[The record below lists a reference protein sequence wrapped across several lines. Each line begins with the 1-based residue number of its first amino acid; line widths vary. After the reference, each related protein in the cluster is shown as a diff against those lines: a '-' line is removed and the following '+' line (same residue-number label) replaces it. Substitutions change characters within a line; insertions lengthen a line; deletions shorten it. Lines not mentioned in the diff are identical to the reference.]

1 MSAPGPSP
9 KRRRTDMAPATNE
22 SIAQANAM
30 MRAMT
35 GNKQNRWMMGESV
48 LTGGQPWAG
57 REGQSPLGG
66 GRGGGSGAVAGSGGP
81 GTGGQQT
88 PNAVGQDAEAAGSMA
103 APAVGST
110 LVEYESPYDTST
122 SAQAA
127 STTVQSGRKS
137 LDSRPRTPAG
147 EQGLPSPA
155 PSEENNVNSPLISN
169 VSVGVP
175 AQTQPQP
182 RRGPGRPRKDGIQTP
197 AATISPTAAQARPMW
212 AAPARR
218 VTSSSAA
225 LQGRSPS
232 VQVQA
237 NSPRRSLSIQ
247 IQANAPSRLQRQHS
261 STLMHTIPS
270 NASPRMLPTQ
280 YSQQSP
286 QLPVFIPPGQST
298 SFVPNPAAVPTQ
310 TFAQYFDVNVLCQAI
325 ATQIQRLHNLDPSGA
340 NTRNDVARLT
350 LSRDAV
356 VQNDSFYLVLSQLFC
371 LNSKPGGQKELP
383 QSIRGVG
390 RESWRR
396 LGSLLC
402 DNNSLV
408 PPSINWFAEF
418 PVPVMDV
425 YSTQLEGFRAAYETQ
440 VAHVCTFLSELPK
453 EWDKLVNASIERLA
467 PPLVQDMACS
477 LSLYSPILQTTAFR
491 AIARTFWSQTKPAHQ
506 ESGIET
512 LVSLH
517 QQDQARYYRGLFW
530 SPENKKAAYVA
541 MYRVYIGWKTHD
553 DMYRNSAAASGAGMP
568 HYHIPNDV
576 LQIFGMQ
583 PPFVATNPNP
593 NPAPPAPAHHRQPS
607 GSGNAPSPFFFSP
620 QQQQFLM
627 EQNVTALQNQQAC
640 LINAAGGGRTRQSQ
654 SRPTPVL
661 PLQPPAPPLQ
671 HDPRCILPRIN
682 DCPRAQPTHPD
693 STKSAL
699 HQAHLSSPI
708 LSAADVD
715 DVKPKLYRYVEDCA
729 LGPEHLDKDMPM
741 QAFTFNLRDDC
752 MDRLPSV
759 ISGGSNKQ
767 RPTQSLL
774 ESSKQYRLRC
784 CQIDMKTGFPTLSSW
799 TEADNLWPEN
809 VMFDLNGTP
818 LETRRK
824 LQHGRY
830 LPIDVTH
837 LVQPGTNTLT
847 VVNIRLTIDTSDF
860 NYAVGIEVVGV
871 TSHESLVSNVKMLSA
886 GESLKAIKLSLSAP
900 PDTADDDDL
909 TISSST
915 LTLKLFDP
923 ISGSQI
929 FARPVRGENCKHR
942 DPFDLEIFLSQT
954 QTPKNAAP
962 GSPSTVDT
970 WRCPICRK
978 GVRPQT
984 LIEDGF
990 LVEVRGVLEKEGRLN
1005 TRAIVVE
1012 ADGRWRFKAEEKTG
1026 VRSRSLERE
1035 EGVGVGGVERAKQKK
1050 SAEMVVIELD

>member
-9 KRRRTDMAPATNE
+9 KRRRTEMAPATNE

-48 LTGGQPWAG
+48 LTGGQPWTG
-57 REGQSPLGG
+57 REGHSTLGG
-66 GRGGGSGAVAGSGGP
+66 GGEGGSGAAAASGGP
-81 GTGGQQT
+81 GIGGQQT
-88 PNAVGQDAEAAGSMA
+88 SNAVGQDGEAAGSMA
-103 APAVGST
+103 APDVGST

-127 STTVQSGRKS
+127 STTIQTGRKS
-137 LDSRPRTPAG
+137 LDPRSRTPAG
-147 EQGLPSPA
+147 GQGLPSPA

-169 VSVGVP
+169 VSV
-175 AQTQPQP
+175 ATSAHTQSQP
-182 RRGPGRPRKDGIQTP
+182 RRGPGRPRKDVIQTP
-197 AATISPTAAQARPMW
+197 AATISPTTAQARPMW

-218 VTSSSAA
+218 VTSTSAS
-225 LQGRSPS
+225 LQGRSPG
-232 VQVQA
+232 VQ
-237 NSPRRSLSIQ
+237 L
-247 IQANAPSRLQRQHS
+247 QANAPSGPVPRRSPSTQLQVNAPSPLQRQQS
-261 STLMHTIPS
+261 STLMHSIPS
-270 NASPRMLPTQ
+270 NASPRMVSTR
-280 YSQQSP
+280 YGQQSP
-286 QLPVFIPPGQST
+286 QLPVFVPPGQST
-298 SFVPNPAAVPTQ
+298 SFLPNPAAVPTQ
-310 TFAQYFDVNVLCQAI
+310 TFAQYFDVNMLCQAI

-350 LSRDAV
+350 LLRDAV

-425 YSTQLEGFRAAYETQ
+425 YSTQLEGFRAAYEIQ

-453 EWDKLVNASIERLA
+453 EWDKLVNASIKRLA
-467 PPLVQDMACS
+467 PPLVQDMAGS

-491 AIARTFWSQTKPAHQ
+491 AIARTFWSQSKSPQQ

-530 SPENKKAAYVA
+530 SPENKQAA
-541 MYRVYIGWKTHD
+541 T
-553 DMYRNSAAASGAGMP
+553 SAPASGAGMP
-568 HYHIPNDV
+568 HYHIPSDV

-583 PPFVATNPNP
+583 PAFAATYPNP
-593 NPAPPAPAHHRQPS
+593 NPAPPAPADRRQPS
-607 GSGNAPSPFFFSP
+607 GSVNAPSLFSFSP

-627 EQNVTALQNQQAC
+627 DQNVAALQNQQAW
-640 LINAAGGGRTRQSQ
+640 LSNASSGGRTRQSQ
-654 SRPTPVL
+654 SGPTPVL
-661 PLQPPAPPLQ
+661 PSQLPAPPLQ
-671 HDPRCILPRIN
+671 HNPRCVLPRFN

-693 STKSAL
+693 SAKSAL

-708 LSAADVD
+708 LSAADVVG
-715 DVKPKLYRYVEDCA
+715 VKPKLYRYVEDCA

-752 MDRLPSV
+752 VDRLPHT
-759 ISGGSNKQ
+759 ISGGTNRQ

-799 TEADNLWPEN
+799 TEADNTWPEN

-830 LPIDVTH
+830 LPIDVSH
-837 LVQPGTNTLT
+837 LIHPGTNTLT
-847 VVNIRLTIDTSDF
+847 VVNIRLAIDTSDF
-860 NYAVGIEVVGV
+860 NYALGIEVVGV

-886 GESLKAIKLSLSAP
+886 EESLKAIKLSLSAP
-900 PDTADDDDL
+900 PDTADDDEL
-909 TISSST
+909 MISSST

-929 FARPVRGENCKHR
+929 FARPVRGENCRHR

-954 QTPKNAAP
+954 QTPKNSASGA
-962 GSPSTVDT
+962 PSTVDT

-978 GVRPQT
+978 DVRPQT

-990 LVEVRGVLEKEGRLN
+990 LVEVRGVLEKEGRLG

-1012 ADGRWRFKAEEKTG
+1012 TDGRWRVKAEEKTG

-1035 EGVGVGGVERAKQKK
+1035 EGVGVGVGVVERAKLKK
-1050 SAEMVVIELD
+1050 ADVVVIELD